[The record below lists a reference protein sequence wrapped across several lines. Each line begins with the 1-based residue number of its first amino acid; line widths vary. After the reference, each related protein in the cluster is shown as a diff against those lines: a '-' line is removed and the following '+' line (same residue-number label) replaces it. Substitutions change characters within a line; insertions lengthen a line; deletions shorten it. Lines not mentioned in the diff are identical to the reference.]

1 MEIVPQLTDRIGA
14 AIYVDSITCIVH
26 NHLLTTCTYYLTV
39 IDQRKENRKII
50 NRKLVQKLART
61 LKVKQVIENLGKK
74 KTT

>member
-1 MEIVPQLTDRIGA
+1 MEIDPQLTDRIGA

-39 IDQRKENRKII
+39 IDQRKENRKMIKQKI
-50 NRKLVQKLART
+50 KKLART
-61 LKVKQVIENLGKK
+61 LKVKQVIENLGKV

>member
-1 MEIVPQLTDRIGA
+1 MEIVPQLTDHIGA

-39 IDQRKENRKII
+39 IDQRKENRKMIKQKI
-50 NRKLVQKLART
+50 KKLART
-61 LKVKQVIENLGKK
+61 LKVKQVIENLGKV

>member
-39 IDQRKENRKII
+39 IDQRKENRKMIKQKI
-50 NRKLVQKLART
+50 KKLART
-61 LKVKQVIENLGKK
+61 LKVKQVIENLGKV